1 MTAVMI
7 IALANAAV
15 DLGIKLYAASQT
27 MPDKNDPEAQAA
39 IGALK
44 KRLQDTDA
52 EVQAYTPK
60 QV

>member
-15 DLGIKLYAASQT
+15 DLGIRLYAASQE

-39 IGALK
+39 VAALK
-44 KRLQDTDA
+44 KRLQNTDA
-52 EVQAYTPK
+52 EVQAYTPHR
-60 QV
+60 V

>member
-15 DLGIKLYAASQT
+15 DLGIRLYAASQE

-39 IGALK
+39 VAALK
-44 KRLQDTDA
+44 KRLQNTDA

-60 QV
+60 VV